1 LSRVGSITAFAAEA
15 SLWLAGAAIVAG
27 AAGAHWDT
35 PSVDLDSLAAQV
47 WPGASPSL
55 VSTYTSRVRASDFQA
70 SGSITG
76 TVSVTIG
83 EQKTDGTYSGV
94 FKIKGNDSSATM
106 TMTLGGSKSTGDQV
120 SVGASDYSRTNNGK
134 WTKAARS
141 STGLS
146 FANLVS
152 GGVTDKGVETHNAQ
166 RLHHLA
172 LVKPPDAKS
181 LFGDPKMATGT
192 YTVVLWAKDDGT
204 PAGLTVSGSW
214 SEEVS
219 GGPAQSTISLDYS
232 FDALSG
238 VTIEAP
244 TT

>member
-1 LSRVGSITAFAAEA
+1 MSRLGSITAFAAEA

-55 VSTYTSRVRASDFQA
+55 VSSYTSRVKASDFQA

-76 TVSVTIG
+76 IVSVTVG
-83 EQKTDGTYSGV
+83 EQKTDGTYSGA
-94 FKIKGNDSSATM
+94 FKIKGNDSSSTM

-134 WTKAARS
+134 WTTAARA

-146 FANLVS
+146 FSRLTA
-152 GGVTDKGVETHNAQ
+152 GGITDKGVETHNGQ
-166 RLHHLA
+166 RLHRLN

-181 LFGDPKMATGT
+181 LFSDPNMAAGT

-214 SEEVS
+214 TLKVNNA
-219 GGPAQSTISLDYS
+219 PAQAAISLDYD

>member
-1 LSRVGSITAFAAEA
+1 LSKVGRITAFAAEA
-15 SLWLAGAAIVAG
+15 SLWLAGAAIIAG

-35 PSVDLDSLAAQV
+35 PSVDVDSLVAQV

-55 VSTYTSRVRASDFQA
+55 VTSYTSKVTASDFQA
-70 SGSITG
+70 SGSIAG
-76 TVSVTIG
+76 TVSLTVG
-83 EQKTDGTYSGV
+83 GQKTDGTYSGA
-94 FKIKGNDSSATM
+94 FKIRGGDSSSTM

-120 SVGASDYSRTNNGK
+120 SVGGSDYSRTNNGK

-146 FANLVS
+146 FPRLTA
-152 GGVTDKGVETHNAQ
+152 GGLTDKGVETHSGQ
-166 RLHHLA
+166 RLHHLD

-181 LFGDPKMATGT
+181 LFSDPNMATGT
-192 YTVVLWAKDDGT
+192 YVVVLWAKDDGT

-214 SEEVS
+214 TLQVS
-219 GGPAQSTISLDYS
+219 GGPAQATISLDYS

-238 VTIEAP
+238 VTIEVP
-244 TT
+244 KT